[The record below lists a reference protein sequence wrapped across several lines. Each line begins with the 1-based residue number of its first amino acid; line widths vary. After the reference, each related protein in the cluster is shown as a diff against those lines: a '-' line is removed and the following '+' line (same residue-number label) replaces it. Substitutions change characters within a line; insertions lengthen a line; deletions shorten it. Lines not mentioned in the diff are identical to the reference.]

1 MPVPSKMADLYTIAS
16 SNSPSG
22 SEAIGNSLD
31 DYLRSAFSILRS
43 TNALSSFTLASA
55 STVDL
60 GTADAEHVQITGTA
74 TIASF
79 GTSVPGLTRECRFTG
94 ALTITASTNIITPGG
109 TDLAVAAGDILT
121 FRSMGSGVWRAV
133 SSCGAALVRDGA
145 LSIAKTSG
153 LQTALDA
160 KAPLVSPALT
170 NGQAAASGASA
181 VSLGGGGL
189 ATAVRFLPRA
199 SVGAFNSLVLVNDA
213 AVIFDAASNGYGIVI
228 GPATA
233 VAGGLGLR
241 IDGSGS
247 VNLIGG
253 LSVTGTVSITGNAT
267 TSGSITAGGNVVT
280 NQNVI
285 ATTANLVLS
294 PTGTGNVYIRPNGN
308 GSGVGQLQ
316 INSAGDLVASGSLV
330 LSGSKKLSK
339 ITVSSSAPGTLADG
353 ELYLRF

>member
-79 GTSVPGLTRECRFTG
+79 GTSVAGLTRECRFTG

-145 LSIAKTSG
+145 LSIAKTNG
-153 LQTALDA
+153 LQAALDA
-160 KAPLVSPALT
+160 KAAISSLGSAAFVNTSAFATAAQGTTAEAALPASSGVAVNLTCRTPNDANANVALT
-170 NGQAAASGASA
+170 VGPNDTNKQIALILANGILRWNFSG
-181 VSLGGGGL
+181 
-189 ATAVRFLPRA
+189 
-199 SVGAFNSLVLVNDA
+199 N
-213 AVIFDAASNGYGIVI
+213 IWY
-228 GPATA
+228 
-233 VAGGLGLR
+233 
-241 IDGSGS
+241 GSGS
-247 VNLIGG
+247 MAWSFGGVDKMTLDQNGNFGIAGAITIGG
-253 LSVTGTVSITGNAT
+253 GRKISKVTLS
-267 TSGSITAGGNVVT
+267 
-280 NQNVI
+280 
-285 ATTANLVLS
+285 
-294 PTGTGNVYIRPNGN
+294 
-308 GSGVGQLQ
+308 
-316 INSAGDLVASGSLV
+316 SA
-330 LSGSKKLSK
+330 
-339 ITVSSSAPGTLADG
+339 APGTLADG

>member
-79 GTSVPGLTRECRFTG
+79 GTSVPGLTRECRFAG

-145 LSIAKTSG
+145 LSIAKTNG
-153 LQTALDA
+153 LQGALDGKQPSLGFTPVQQGTGVGQNSNVVKLGWNGTFLLCTVDTVDQGA
-160 KAPLVSPALT
+160 FAMQSWVSANYAPNTSPVLS
-170 NGQAAASGASA
+170 NGQSAGSA
-181 VSLGGGGL
+181 VAALKIGTTGFGSPVGFYPRTLVGNYNDLVQAGDAAIIYSLTGSNTLGFTIAPFGGGGGL
-189 ATAVRFLPRA
+189 RL
-199 SVGAFNSLVLVNDA
+199 DA
-213 AVIFDAASNGYGIVI
+213 N
-228 GPATA
+228 
-233 VAGGLGLR
+233 
-241 IDGSGS
+241 
-247 VNLIGG
+247 
-253 LSVTGTVSITGNAT
+253 GNAAFGGAVT
-267 TSGSITAGGNVVT
+267 IGAGRKISKVT
-280 NQNVI
+280 
-285 ATTANLVLS
+285 LS
-294 PTGTGNVYIRPNGN
+294 
-308 GSGVGQLQ
+308 
-316 INSAGDLVASGSLV
+316 SA
-330 LSGSKKLSK
+330 
-339 ITVSSSAPGTLADG
+339 APGTLADG
-353 ELYLRF
+353 ELYLQY

>member
-31 DYLRSAFSILRS
+31 DYLRSSFAILRS

-79 GTSVPGLTRECRFTG
+79 GTSVPGLTRECRFAG

-109 TDLAVAAGDILT
+109 TDIAVAAGDILT

-145 LSIAKTSG
+145 LSIAKTNG
-153 LQTALDA
+153 LQAALDA
-160 KAPLVSPALT
+160 KAATS
-170 NGQAAASGASA
+170 
-181 VSLGGGGL
+181 SLGSAAFASTSAF
-189 ATAVRFLPRA
+189 ATAA
-199 SVGAFNSLVLVNDA
+199 QGATADA
-213 AVIFDAASNGYGIVI
+213 ALLRS
-228 GPATA
+228 
-233 VAGGLGLR
+233 GGTISSGTLTINQPGSSGTGLT
-241 IDGSGS
+241 
-247 VNLIGG
+247 
-253 LSVTGTVSITGNAT
+253 VTGNTL
-267 TSGSITAGGNVVT
+267 AGAGILWT
-280 NQNVI
+280 
-285 ATTANLVLS
+285 
-294 PTGTGNVYIRPNGN
+294 GN
-308 GSGVGQLQ
+308 GSTTPSKTIAVRSGALGIYSDDGSKILGLTD
-316 INSAGDLVASGSLV
+316 AGDMTVGSV
-330 LSGSKKLSK
+330 TPGGGKKLSK
-339 ITVSSSAPGTLADG
+339 ITLSSSAPGTLADG

>member
-94 ALTITASTNIITPGG
+94 ALTITASTNIITPNSA
-109 TDLAVAAGDILT
+109 DISVAAGDILT

-145 LSIAKTSG
+145 LSIAKTNG
-153 LQTALDA
+153 LQAALDA
-160 KAPLVSPALT
+160 KASISSLGSAAFANTSAFATAAQGAAADAALPASSGVAVNLTLRTPNDNNANVALT
-170 NGQAAASGASA
+170 
-181 VSLGGGGL
+181 
-189 ATAVRFLPRA
+189 
-199 SVGAFNSLVLVNDA
+199 VGTTDPNKQIAL
-213 AVIFDAASNGYGIVI
+213 II
-228 GPATA
+228 
-233 VAGGLGLR
+233 AGGIMRWDFSGT
-241 IDGSGS
+241 IWYGSGS
-247 VNLIGG
+247 MAWSFGGTDKMTLDKTGNFGIAGAITIGG
-253 LSVTGTVSITGNAT
+253 GRKISKVTLS
-267 TSGSITAGGNVVT
+267 
-280 NQNVI
+280 
-285 ATTANLVLS
+285 
-294 PTGTGNVYIRPNGN
+294 
-308 GSGVGQLQ
+308 
-316 INSAGDLVASGSLV
+316 SA
-330 LSGSKKLSK
+330 
-339 ITVSSSAPGTLADG
+339 APGTLADG
-353 ELYLRF
+353 ELYLQY

>member
-79 GTSVPGLTRECRFTG
+79 GTSVAGLTRECRFAG

-109 TDLAVAAGDILT
+109 TDIAVAAGDILT

-145 LSIAKTSG
+145 LSIAKTNG
-153 LQTALDA
+153 LQAALDA
-160 KAPLVSPALT
+160 KAATS
-170 NGQAAASGASA
+170 
-181 VSLGGGGL
+181 SLGSAAFASTSAF
-189 ATAVRFLPRA
+189 ATAAQGATADAALPRSGGTISSGTLTINQPGSSGTGLTVTGTTLAGAGILLTGNGTTTPSKLIAVRSGTLYVKADDGSTTLA
-199 SVGAFNSLVLVNDA
+199 SLND
-213 AVIFDAASNGYGIVI
+213 NGDL
-228 GPATA
+228 A
-233 VAGGLGLR
+233 VAGGLTP
-241 IDGSGS
+241 
-247 VNLIGG
+247 GG
-253 LSVTGTVSITGNAT
+253 G
-267 TSGSITAGGNVVT
+267 
-280 NQNVI
+280 
-285 ATTANLVLS
+285 
-294 PTGTGNVYIRPNGN
+294 
-308 GSGVGQLQ
+308 
-316 INSAGDLVASGSLV
+316 
-330 LSGSKKLSK
+330 KKLSK
-339 ITVSSSAPGTLADG
+339 ITLSSSAPGTLADG